1 MKYATIILAFIVS
14 GCTVVPVVPK
24 FPDAP
29 KELMVS
35 CPQLE
40 KLKEEPLLSE
50 VNKTVVRNYTTY
62 YECAVKNDGWI
73 EWYTKQRKIYEDLK
87 Q

>member
-1 MKYATIILAFIVS
+1 MKYSTIILALFLC
-14 GCTVVPVVPK
+14 GCATPISK
-24 FPDAP
+24 FPTAP
-29 KELMVS
+29 DRLLNP

-40 KLKEEPLLSE
+40 KLKDESLLSE

-73 EWYTKQRKIYEDLK
+73 EWYQTQKKIFEDFAK
-87 Q
+87 